1 MVLNMVVHILSSL
14 VHVVV
19 QMLVLPEQLV
29 QVKVLHG
36 VSTKSSVQR
45 MEPRWWLV
53 LQESTSACCVAGWSG
68 SDVACK

>member
-1 MVLNMVVHILSSL
+1 MVLNVVVHILSSL

-53 LQESTSACCVAGWSG
+53 LQEGTSACCVAGWSG